1 MDDSTA
7 SSTSPTMRTT
17 LTSPAHDASP
27 SSIPPPSYIP
37 AYPPLSRHSLSPSSP
52 NRPTTA
58 STSAST
64 SPSFTS
70 LPTTSLFSPSPALFE
85 GKEVGLISAS
95 GGGAQAGGGG
105 KSNRWSI
112 QPSVEGPTKLKRQLR
127 SRHSKG
133 TYGSLDWREQ
143 GGVIGTGLFL
153 GSAQSLQKAGPLGLL
168 IAFSIM
174 GVWVW
179 CMMISLGEMISH
191 LPLAGGHLSLA
202 SRLVDPAF
210 GIATGYSYAANWLL
224 VMPAELSAAATL
236 IGAWSSANPAGWIA
250 IGYVVVVL
258 INLGGTRVYG
268 EMEFWF
274 CAIKFVTMVGLIVL
288 GVVISAGGV
297 PGTEPIGFSYYHNPG
312 AMAQFLGIKGSL
324 GRFAGFWAAMLQ
336 AAYSFVGTEIVSIAA
351 GEARNPSRS
360 LPRAV
365 RRVIYRLM
373 LFYVAGTFIIGLTVR
388 YDDPALSRNDGTA
401 LSSPFVI
408 AIERAGVQALP
419 SVVNA
424 AFLTAA
430 TSAASSGLY
439 TASRCL
445 YGLSIN
451 NQAPA
456 VLRRL
461 NRYGLPY
468 VAVAV
473 GALFGLLSFMA
484 ASHDSARVFTWLA
497 NFCSVG
503 GVLTWTNICITYLRF
518 HYGAR
523 AQQIPREVFPYLG
536 PCQPYAAIFALVG
549 FSLILLTNG
558 FYLFIDGQWD
568 TSDFLTRYLMLALFP
583 ILYVASRLYLRCSW
597 PSLLELDYYSGS
609 RDNDEVEY
617 EEEGDMSPGEKKRT
631 RWERVLRAFV

>member
-1 MDDSTA
+1 MSQLPPP
-7 SSTSPTMRTT
+7 TSPPPHNTAIPTT
-17 LTSPAHDASP
+17 TTTFYDP
-27 SSIPPPSYIP
+27 SSSPFRPSFVP
-37 AYPPLSRHSLSPSSP
+37 AYPPLPHSPP
-52 NRPTTA
+52 GRPTTA

-64 SPSFTS
+64 SASMSTSFTD
-70 LPTTSLFSPSPALFE
+70 LPQKGLFSSSAGGRGS
-85 GKEVGLISAS
+85 GKEGLISPLPFQ
-95 GGGAQAGGGG
+95 GAGGGG
-105 KSNRWSI
+105 GKGGVRFSI
-112 QPSVEGPTKLKRQLR
+112 QGGGVAAPTKLRRQLR
-127 SRHSKG
+127 SRHIAMI
-133 TYGSLDWREQ
+133 SL

-153 GSAQSLQKAGPLGLL
+153 GTAQSLQKAGPLGLL
-168 IAFSIM
+168 LAFSIM

-179 CMMISLGEMISH
+179 CMMVSLGEMISH
-191 LPLAGGHLSLA
+191 MPLAGGHISLA
-202 SRLVDPAF
+202 SRFVDPAF
-210 GIATGYSYAANWLL
+210 GLATGYSYAANWLL
-224 VMPAELSAAATL
+224 VMPAELSAAAAL
-236 IGAWSSANPAGWIA
+236 IGFWSNANPAGWIA

-268 EMEFWF
+268 ELEFYF
-274 CAIKFVTMVGLIVL
+274 CLVKIVTIVGLIVL
-288 GVVISAGGV
+288 GVVITAGGV
-297 PGTEPIGFSYYHNPG
+297 PGTDSIGFSYYHEPG
-312 AMAQFLGIKGSL
+312 AFAQFLSIKGSL

-336 AAYSFVGTEIVSIAA
+336 AAYSYVGTEIVSIAA
-351 GEARNPSRS
+351 GEARNPSTS

-365 RRVIYRLM
+365 RRVIYRLI
-373 LFYVAGTFIIGLTVR
+373 LFYVLGTLVIGLIVR
-388 YDDPALSRNDGTA
+388 HDDPALSRHDGTA

-408 AIERAGVQALP
+408 AIERAGISALP

-456 VLRRL
+456 VFRRL

-473 GALFGLLSFMA
+473 GSLFGLLSFMA
-484 ASHDSARVFTWLA
+484 ASRDGARVFTWLA

-503 GVLTWTNICITYLRF
+503 GVLTWTSICITYLRF

-523 AQQIPREVFPYLG
+523 AQQIPREVFPYLA

-568 TSDFLTRYLMLALFP
+568 ASDFLTRYLMFALFP
-583 ILYVASRLYLRCSW
+583 VLYFSSRLYLRCTW
-597 PSLLELDYYSGS
+597 PALLELDYYTGS
-609 RDNDEVEY
+609 RDNDEPEY
-617 EEEGDMSPGEKKRT
+617 GGEGEDDSRGKKA
-631 RWERVLRAFV
+631 WERVWRAFV